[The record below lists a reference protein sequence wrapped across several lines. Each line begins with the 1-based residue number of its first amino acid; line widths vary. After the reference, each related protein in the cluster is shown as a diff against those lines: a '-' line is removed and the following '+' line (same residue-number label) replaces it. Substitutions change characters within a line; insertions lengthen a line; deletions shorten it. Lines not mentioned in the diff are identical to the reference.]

1 MNPII
6 MDNTEKLQIIDNK
19 EYNNIFSILDKLVSE
34 HILPLFNIGLF
45 ITSFGIVFLYNFLI
59 HHPNLQKNILLLFQ

>member
-6 MDNTEKLQIIDNK
+6 MHNTEKLQIIANK
-19 EYNNIFSILDKLVSE
+19 VYNNIFSILDKLVSE
-34 HILPLFNIGLF
+34 YILLLFNISLF

-59 HHPNLQKNILLLFQ
+59 QYPNPQKNILLLFQ